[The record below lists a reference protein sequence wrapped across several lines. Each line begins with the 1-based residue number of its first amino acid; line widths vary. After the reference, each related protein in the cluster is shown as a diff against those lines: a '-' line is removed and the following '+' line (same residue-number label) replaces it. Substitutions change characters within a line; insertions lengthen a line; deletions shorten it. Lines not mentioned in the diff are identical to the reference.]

1 MYTYGYLFYIP
12 VNIIYVLIFGIK
24 GIIKNRKKE
33 YYFFVIIFGI
43 YLNFVIEKAFFP
55 IFTDGAEYYVSIRNY
70 INLDLTSLFHYTPY
84 QIIGNLLLTF
94 PMGILMAFV
103 INCNNSVRIGVSVL
117 LSALIEFIQ
126 LIMIFSLHLIDVFF
140 DINDIVL
147 NVMGCLLGNVIFYI
161 FCKIYI
167 RTQDNQSG
175 NSIIKYIYQVC
186 SNCAGQK
193 SSLQGT
199 DLTK

>member
-12 VNIIYVLIFGIK
+12 VNIIYALIFGIK

-55 IFTDGAEYYVSIRNY
+55 IFTDGAEYYVSIKNY
-70 INLDLTSLFHYTPY
+70 INLDLTSLFRYTPY

-117 LSALIEFIQ
+117 ISALIEFIQ

-147 NVMGCLLGNVIFYI
+147 NVMGCLLGNAIFYI

-186 SNCAGQK
+186 SNCVGQK
-193 SSLQGT
+193 SSL
-199 DLTK
+199 

>member
-1 MYTYGYLFYIP
+1 M
-12 VNIIYVLIFGIK
+12 
-24 GIIKNRKKE
+24 
-33 YYFFVIIFGI
+33 
-43 YLNFVIEKAFFP
+43 NFVIEKAFFP

-70 INLDLTSLFHYTPY
+70 INLDLTSLFRYTPY

-117 LSALIEFIQ
+117 ISALIEFIQ

-147 NVMGCLLGNVIFYI
+147 NVMGCLLGNAIFYI

-186 SNCAGQK
+186 SNCVGQK
-193 SSLQGT
+193 SSL
-199 DLTK
+199 

>member
-12 VNIIYVLIFGIK
+12 VNIIYALIFGIK
-24 GIIKNRKKE
+24 GIIENRKKE

-70 INLDLTSLFHYTPY
+70 INLDLTSLFRYTPY

-117 LSALIEFIQ
+117 ISALIEFIQ

-147 NVMGCLLGNVIFYI
+147 NVMGCLLGNAIFYI

-186 SNCAGQK
+186 SNCVGQK
-193 SSLQGT
+193 SSL
-199 DLTK
+199 

>member
-12 VNIIYVLIFGIK
+12 INIIYVIIFGIK
-24 GIIKNRKKE
+24 GIRENRKKE

-43 YLNFVIEKAFFP
+43 YLNFLIEKAFFP
-55 IFTDGAEYYVSIRNY
+55 IFTDGAEYYVSIKNY
-70 INLDLTSLFHYTPY
+70 INLDLTSLFRYTPY

-103 INCNNSVRIGVSVL
+103 INCNNSVRIGISVL
-117 LSALIEFIQ
+117 ISALIEFIQ

-147 NVMGCLLGNVIFYI
+147 NVMGCLLGNAIFYI

-167 RTQDNQSG
+167 RTQDNKSG

-193 SSLQGT
+193 SSV
-199 DLTK
+199 